1 LVSFFQVLLARSTEA
16 AQSLLGSLSGILNS
30 DRDKAD
36 NWVDVDRRQLCWH
49 ISSESSPK
57 SLNAVES
64 PVNWDETCWLN
75 RKSYFASGI
84 ESEMGL

>member
-1 LVSFFQVLLARSTEA
+1 VGFSIAIAIRPTIGSMLTE
-16 AQSLLGSLSGILNS
+16 
-30 DRDKAD
+30 D
-36 NWVDVDRRQLCWH
+36 NCVGH